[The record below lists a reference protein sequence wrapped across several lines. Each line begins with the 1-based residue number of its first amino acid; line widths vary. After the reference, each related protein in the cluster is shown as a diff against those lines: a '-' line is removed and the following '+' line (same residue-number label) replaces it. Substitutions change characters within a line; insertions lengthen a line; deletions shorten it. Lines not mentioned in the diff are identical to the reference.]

1 MKIVLGALIIACLL
15 LVVAGGTLAVILV
28 FMKYAPHE
36 LPGRI
41 RKENNK

>member
-36 LPGRI
+36 LPGRT